1 MKNFI
6 KYILI
11 FIAGIVIASIILYN
25 AFINAEVDLMDNVE
39 NGNKIVLIKLLD
51 NFYTFEVQEN

>member
-11 FIAGIVIASIILYN
+11 FIAGIITASIILYN
-25 AFINAEVDLMDNVE
+25 AFINAEIDLMDNVE
-39 NGNKIVLIKLLD
+39 NENKIVIIKLLD
-51 NFYTFEVQEN
+51 NFFTFEIQEN

>member
-6 KYILI
+6 KCILI
-11 FIAGIVIASIILYN
+11 FIAGIITASIILYN

-51 NFYTFEVQEN
+51 NFFTFEIQEN

>member
-11 FIAGIVIASIILYN
+11 FIAGIVAASIILYN